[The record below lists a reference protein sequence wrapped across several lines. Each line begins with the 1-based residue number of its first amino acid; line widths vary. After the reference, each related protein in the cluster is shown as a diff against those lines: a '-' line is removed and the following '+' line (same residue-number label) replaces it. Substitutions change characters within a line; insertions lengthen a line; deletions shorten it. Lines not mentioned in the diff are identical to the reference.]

1 MRFLL
6 EMFRFLKVKKKLWL
20 IPVLLVMILLGA
32 LLYFAQ
38 NSVVGPFIYTVF

>member
-1 MRFLL
+1 MNFLM
-6 EMFRFLKVKKKLWL
+6 EMFRFLKVKRKLWL
-20 IPVLLVMILLGA
+20 IPVLIIMIILGA

>member
-1 MRFLL
+1 MKFLM
-6 EMFRFLKVKKKLWL
+6 EMFRFLKVKRKLWL
-20 IPVLLVMILLGA
+20 IPVLITMIILGA

>member
-1 MRFLL
+1 MKFLM
-6 EMFRFLKVKKKLWL
+6 EMFRFLKVKRKLWL
-20 IPVLLVMILLGA
+20 IPVLIIMIILGA